1 MTQSNTREKFTKK
14 LAKRST
20 VMSERYTC
28 TQRYT
33 LKLNSVASKETTLM
47 TAHQL
52 GQNETL
58 NKWDLVIATAT

>member
-1 MTQSNTREKFTKK
+1 
-14 LAKRST
+14 
-20 VMSERYTC
+20 MSERYTC